1 MQKEA
6 ETEAYLEEIRSL
18 LLFRPLNANEVQ
30 RLVNRAEIL
39 TFEEGERIVSEGEV
53 DPSFFIVI
61 RGTVSVMVSQ
71 EQSEVFICSIGA
83 GDVFG
88 EAAMFMKV
96 KRTADV
102 VAAGDAVLLRIER
115 PELMS
120 FIKDFPTAGNK
131 ILMLIIYSLLR
142 KLRDA
147 NQELA
152 FERRA
157 DIQQDDVDSLVA
169 QLAGG

>member
-169 QLAGG
+169 QLAGA

>member
-6 ETEAYLEEIRSL
+6 EPEQYLETIRSL
-18 LLFRPLNANEVQ
+18 LLFRPLSAGEVQ
-30 RLVNRAEIL
+30 RFVDRAEIL
-39 TFEEGERIVSEGEV
+39 TFNEGERIVAEGEI

-61 RGTVSVMVSQ
+61 RGTVSVMVGQ
-71 EQSEVFICSIGA
+71 EQNEVFICSIGE

-102 VAAGDAVLLRIER
+102 VAASDAVLLRIER
-115 PELMS
+115 PELMG

-131 ILMLIIYSLLR
+131 ILMLIVYSLLR

>member
-115 PELMS
+115 PELMI